1 MGGGP
6 GALPVLLLG
15 KCGLCLQQGF
25 LAPIPRENIGMLSFR
40 IKFRIIALIWL
51 LQHTS
56 HREGGGGKERRRKE
70 EEVWYSSVYS
80 PMNTT

>member
-25 LAPIPRENIGMLSFR
+25 LAPIRRENIGMLSFR
-40 IKFRIIALIWL
+40 IKFRIIALVWL
-51 LQHTS
+51 PQLLTGRGVEGR
-56 HREGGGGKERRRKE
+56 REGGRRKRCGTLQ
-70 EEVWYSSVYS
+70 Y
-80 PMNTT
+80 TLL